1 MDRSLLFFRDI
12 TPGKPIVFAK
22 NDETVEEF

>member
-1 MDRSLLFFRDI
+1 MIEAFCFSRDI
-12 TPGKPIVFAK
+12 TPGKPIVFGK